1 MTMNMILTTT
11 LRRLLSQNR
20 LLRLVALQHLRLSE
34 KSQIY
39 ILHHL
44 LDLTHR
50 RLKKELFRYHLV
62 RLLPHLRIEAR
73 LDNLWMSIAQIL
85 LEGLW
90 NLEECLW
97 IQDSLPMMLI

>member
-1 MTMNMILTTT
+1 MTMNMILTIT

-20 LLRLVALQHLRLSE
+20 LLRLLVLQHPRLSE
-34 KSQIY
+34 QSQIY
-39 ILHHL
+39 ILRHL

-62 RLLPHLRIEAR
+62 RPLPHLRIEAR
-73 LDNLWMSIAQIL
+73 PDNLWMLTAQIL

-97 IQDSLPMMLI
+97 IRDLLPMMSI